1 MSGASVGV
9 SEMGRPRKAA
19 KQTPA
24 TVEDRSERETIVHMK
39 GSAEYV
45 DWLEEVHRK
54 THIPKVQIFRIAV
67 AEWAARNGLREP
79 PEI

>member
-1 MSGASVGV
+1 MVGV
-9 SEMGRPRKAA
+9 IRGVSTMGRPKKAV
-19 KQTPA
+19 KRTPELA
-24 TVEDRSERETIVHMK
+24 EDRSERETVIHMK
-39 GSAEYV
+39 GSADYV

-67 AEWAARNGLREP
+67 AEWAERNGHREP